1 MLRDLRTRGLKPW
14 NVTVADGH
22 LGIWSAL
29 AEIFPS
35 HRYNKRGT
43 AEQWIKQA
51 VKLTRRLF
59 GSYFLDRGAAIARG
73 IGDPQDRA
81 DFGAV
86 EGRRSVCGID

>member
-1 MLRDLRTRGLKPW
+1 MGRGVLRDLRTRGLKPW

-59 GSYFLDRGAAIARG
+59 GSISWTAALPSPAG
-73 IGDPQDRA
+73 
-81 DFGAV
+81 
-86 EGRRSVCGID
+86 